1 MRFCG
6 GGGRRSR
13 VKKTLQIVQHTS
25 LISFL
30 KKKFPMSKT
39 YPVCEDRLCL
49 QAFSRGTQ
57 ARTRAQKQRPQQ
69 LRHLAACFH
78 LPKAVVI
85 Q

>member
-1 MRFCG
+1 
-6 GGGRRSR
+6 
-13 VKKTLQIVQHTS
+13 
-25 LISFL
+25 
-30 KKKFPMSKT
+30 MSKT

-57 ARTRAQKQRPQQ
+57 ARTRAQKQRLQQ

-78 LPKAVVI
+78 LPKAVAI

>member
-1 MRFCG
+1 
-6 GGGRRSR
+6 
-13 VKKTLQIVQHTS
+13 
-25 LISFL
+25 
-30 KKKFPMSKT
+30 MSKT

-49 QAFSRGTQ
+49 QAFSRGTE
-57 ARTRAQKQRPQQ
+57 ARTRAQKQRLQQ